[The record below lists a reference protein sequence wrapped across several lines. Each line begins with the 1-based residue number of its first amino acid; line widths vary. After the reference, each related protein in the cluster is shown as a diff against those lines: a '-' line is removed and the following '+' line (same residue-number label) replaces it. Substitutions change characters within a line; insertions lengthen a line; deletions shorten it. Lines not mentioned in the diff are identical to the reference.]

1 MVRWDHACSFGGPKP
16 YLIVPTM
23 KLTTCIIDD
32 DLVSQFAT
40 RYCIQQSPGNFEIIT
55 CSSGEEGLKKC
66 IAMADEENRLPDIIF
81 LDLVMDG
88 MNGWDF
94 LDNLKSLFKDYPLPS
109 VYVLSAFTNSSDR
122 TIAKKHQLIAG
133 YVDKPLSRSY
143 LEKILREEEKKRAK
157 V

>member
-1 MVRWDHACSFGGPKP
+1 
-16 YLIVPTM
+16 M
-23 KLTTCIIDD
+23 KLTTFIIDD

-40 RYCIQQSPGNFEIIT
+40 RYCIQQSHGNFDIVT
-55 CSSGEEGLKKC
+55 CSSGEEGIQACLSS
-66 IAMADEENRLPDIIF
+66 IEEYNRLPDIVF

-94 LDNLKSLFKDYPLPS
+94 VENLRNLFKEHKLPS
-109 VYVLSAFTNSSDR
+109 IYVLSAFTNASDR
-122 TIAKKHQLIAG
+122 AIAKKNGLISG

-143 LEKILREEEKKRAK
+143 LEKILKEEEKKRK

>member
-1 MVRWDHACSFGGPKP
+1 
-16 YLIVPTM
+16 M

-32 DLVSQFAT
+32 DMVSQFAT
-40 RYCIQQSPGNFEIIT
+40 RYCIQQSPGDFEIIT
-55 CSSGEEGLKKC
+55 CSSGEEGLKTC
-66 IAMADEENRLPDIIF
+66 LSFVEENDKLPDIIF

-94 LDNLKSLFKDYPLPS
+94 LENLQNLFKEHSLPS

-122 TIAKKHQLIAG
+122 TIAKGHRLIAG

-143 LEKILREEEKKRAK
+143 LQKILKEEEKKRT
-157 V
+157 VS

>member
-1 MVRWDHACSFGGPKP
+1 
-16 YLIVPTM
+16 M
-23 KLTTCIIDD
+23 KLTTFIIDD

-40 RYCIQQSPGNFEIIT
+40 RYCIQQSHGDFDIVT
-55 CSSGEEGLKKC
+55 CSSGEEGIQAC
-66 IAMADEENRLPDIIF
+66 FSSIEEHNRLPDIIF

-94 LDNLKSLFKDYPLPS
+94 LKNLQNLFKGHELPS

-122 TIAKKHQLIAG
+122 AIAKAHGLISG

-143 LEKILREEEKKRAK
+143 LEKILKEEEGRRT

>member
-1 MVRWDHACSFGGPKP
+1 
-16 YLIVPTM
+16 M
-23 KLTTCIIDD
+23 KLTTFIIDD

-40 RYCIQQSPGNFEIIT
+40 RYCIQQSHGNFDIVT
-55 CSSGEEGLKKC
+55 CSSGEEGIQAC
-66 IAMADEENRLPDIIF
+66 FSAVEENDRLPDIIF

-94 LDNLKSLFKDYPLPS
+94 LENLQNLFKGHELPS
-109 VYVLSAFTNSSDR
+109 VYVLSAFTNATDR
-122 TIAKKHQLIAG
+122 TIAKRHGLIAG

-143 LEKILREEEKKRAK
+143 LEKILKEEEKRRM